1 MYKFEQV
8 NQLARCLEMYY
19 DDPTCRWEHY
29 ERMADDLYES
39 GCRYMPD
46 EDELLDQIAN
56 LELDLADERSR
67 TVREM
72 AERVKNKLREIN
84 MDLQGLY
91 PFIDQIAN
99 EMLEEKE
106 DEKMFD

>member
-8 NQLARCLEMYY
+8 DQLARCLEMYY

-46 EDELLDQIAN
+46 EDELLDQIAC
-56 LELDLADERSR
+56 LEQDIADVKSR

-72 AERVKNKLREIN
+72 QERLKEHLEEPEFPWDSYTVTADI
-84 MDLQGLY
+84 
-91 PFIDQIAN
+91 IDQIAK
-99 EMLEEKE
+99 EMLEE
-106 DEKMFD
+106 DA